1 VVAVVVPLLPVVAV
15 DAVPLVAAGVAWV
28 PLRVAAVGVAAA
40 RGGGGGGAGGPPGG
54 GGGGGGGAWVPRR
67 AVEAAVG
74 LAEPPEAVP
83 QQEGASVLRNEVV
96 GLLRVDSEA
105 AVRREAAATTPAW
118 LQGEWVRPVEDVV
131 LRPPRLSPA
140 TIPHGTIRHQIILR
154 LPACRNPVLPLPRRV
169 APVLVAVRPPR
180 LRLALV
186 PTRPSREVRCQVAV
200 RPVDW
205 EAFCPAMTQREL
217 AAEEETR
224 GACRGISLPPLY
236 LPPRRLP
243 QPDDRGGVPPLRLLH
258 LWVGPPLRLRPNL
271 PW

>member
-1 VVAVVVPLLPVVAV
+1 MVAVVVPLLPVVAV

-28 PLRVAAVGVAAA
+28 PLRVAAVGVAV
-40 RGGGGGGAGGPPGG
+40 G
-54 GGGGGGGAWVPRR
+54 WVPRR

-205 EAFCPAMTQREL
+205 EAFCPAMIQREL

-243 QPDDRGGVPPLRLLH
+243 QPDDRGRFPPLRLLQE
-258 LWVGPPLRLRPNL
+258 WVGPPLRLRPNL